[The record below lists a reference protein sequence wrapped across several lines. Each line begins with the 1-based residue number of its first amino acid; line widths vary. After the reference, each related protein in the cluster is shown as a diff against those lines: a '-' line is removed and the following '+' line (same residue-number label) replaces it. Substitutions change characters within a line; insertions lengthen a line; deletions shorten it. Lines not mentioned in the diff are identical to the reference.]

1 MEKQPKATD
10 QQDTNAAL
18 AALAAAGN
26 SFALGQLWEINK
38 GLLHRWF
45 WQWYS
50 KNKAV
55 ADEHGITLEDFDQ
68 EGFFA
73 VQAAAKAYDPE
84 KGSFATLLGYYVQS
98 QINKAVCGEH
108 SRLVT
113 TEDGKQVRLSANPL
127 NACTSL
133 DVPVGE
139 DGNGTV
145 LADLQEDPAAAHE
158 FQQAEDEIYNE
169 ELHAALEEALNK
181 LTPRQ
186 ADIIRRHYFGG
197 KSFTE
202 IAREDG
208 TTLNAAR
215 NHEVNAFVALRQ
227 NPALVRWHDDI
238 ISTKAWTGT
247 GWNAWNRYGSVEER
261 VTEYIRENFAGDLSN
276 EAIGRHFN
284 YHPNYIN
291 RVMQKHIGQSLHQ
304 YVLSC
309 RVSRALE
316 MLQTTNLSVT
326 EVSERVGFSSI
337 KHFSQTFKSI
347 YGYSPIHFR
356 D

>member
-1 MEKQPKATD
+1 MEKQPAKATG

-55 ADEHGITLEDFDQ
+55 ADSAGLTIEDFDQ
-68 EGFFA
+68 EAFFA
-73 VQAAAKAYDPE
+73 VQAAAQAFDPE
-84 KGSFATLLGYYVQS
+84 KGTFATLLGYYVQNRIS
-98 QINKAVCGEH
+98 KVVCGEH
-108 SRLVT
+108 GRLMT
-113 TEDGKQVRLSANPL
+113 TEDGREVRISANPL
-127 NACTSL
+127 NGSTSL
-133 DVPVGE
+133 DTPLDDT
-139 DGNGTV
+139 DGGSAT
-145 LADLQEDPAAAHE
+145 LGDLQEDPAAAQA
-158 FQQAEDEIYNE
+158 FQAAEEELYTE

-181 LTPRQ
+181 LTLRQ

-197 KSFTE
+197 KSFAE

-215 NHEVNAFVALRQ
+215 NHEVNAFIALRQ

-261 VTEYIRENFAGDLSN
+261 VTEYIEKKEAERREFIEQRRRED
-276 EAIGRHFN
+276 EALLE
-284 YHPNYIN
+284 
-291 RVMQKHIGQSLHQ
+291 K
-304 YVLSC
+304 
-309 RVSRALE
+309 ALE
-316 MLQTTNLSVT
+316 
-326 EVSERVGFSSI
+326 R
-337 KHFSQTFKSI
+337 FKCVK
-347 YGYSPIHFR
+347 
-356 D
+356 

>member
-1 MEKQPKATD
+1 MEQKQAKND
-10 QQDTNAAL
+10 QQATNAAL

-127 NACTSL
+127 NACVSL

-139 DGNGTV
+139 DGSGTV

-197 KSFTE
+197 KSFAE

-215 NHEVNAFVALRQ
+215 NHEVNAFIALRQ

-247 GWNAWNRYGSVEER
+247 GWNAWNRYGSVQERTVEYWDEQVKKYEARLQAYAEKYGNGIQSVEER
-261 VTEYIRENFAGDLSN
+261 TA
-276 EAIGRHFN
+276 
-284 YHPNYIN
+284 
-291 RVMQKHIGQSLHQ
+291 
-304 YVLSC
+304 
-309 RVSRALE
+309 
-316 MLQTTNLSVT
+316 
-326 EVSERVGFSSI
+326 
-337 KHFSQTFKSI
+337 
-347 YGYSPIHFR
+347 
-356 D
+356 

>member
-1 MEKQPKATD
+1 MEQNRPKQTD
-10 QQDTNAAL
+10 QQATNAAL

-45 WQWYS
+45 WQWYDR
-50 KNKAV
+50 NKAV

-139 DGNGTV
+139 DGSGTV

-158 FQQAEDEIYNE
+158 FQQAENEIYNE

-181 LTPRQ
+181 L
-186 ADIIRRHYFGG
+186 ADREADVIRRHYYSGQSLKDIG
-197 KSFTE
+197 QDIGISSN
-202 IAREDG
+202 R
-208 TTLNAAR
+208 
-215 NHEVNAFVALRQ
+215 VNQIERHGFQRLRSMSALLHWR
-227 NPALVRWHDDI
+227 DEI
-238 ISTKAWTGT
+238 ISTRAWRGT
-247 GWNAWNRYGSVEER
+247 GWNAWNRYGSIQERTVEYLEKKEEER
-261 VTEYIRENFAGDLSN
+261 FDYYAWRNQMIREHYADFEAAGYFD
-276 EAIGRHFN
+276 RH
-284 YHPNYIN
+284 PEQ
-291 RVMQKHIGQSLHQ
+291 RPSLEP
-304 YVLSC
+304 
-309 RVSRALE
+309 R
-316 MLQTTNLSVT
+316 TNPEEST
-326 EVSERVGFSSI
+326 PPGEV
-337 KHFSQTFKSI
+337 
-347 YGYSPIHFR
+347 
-356 D
+356 

>member
-1 MEKQPKATD
+1 MEQNRPKQTD
-10 QQDTNAAL
+10 QQATNAAL

-26 SFALGQLWEINK
+26 SFALGQLREINK

-45 WQWYS
+45 WQWYDR
-50 KNKAV
+50 NKAV

-139 DGNGTV
+139 DGSGTV
-145 LADLQEDPAAAHE
+145 LADLQVDPAAAHE
-158 FQQAEDEIYNE
+158 FQQAENEIYNE

-197 KSFTE
+197 KSFAE

-215 NHEVNAFVALRQ
+215 NHEINAFIALRQ
-227 NPALVRWHDDI
+227 NPALARWHDDI

-247 GWNAWNRYGSVEER
+247 GWNAWNHRGSVEER
-261 VTEYIRENFAGDLSN
+261 TVEYLEKHEKEHFDYYAWRDQMIREHYTDFEAAGYFD
-276 EAIGRHFN
+276 RHPEQR
-284 YHPNYIN
+284 PN
-291 RVMQKHIGQSLHQ
+291 
-304 YVLSC
+304 
-309 RVSRALE
+309 LE
-316 MLQTTNLSVT
+316 PRTDSKESTPPGG
-326 EVSERVGFSSI
+326 EV
-337 KHFSQTFKSI
+337 
-347 YGYSPIHFR
+347 
-356 D
+356 